1 MNNFTSFAGFSW
13 ISHWLIERRKVS
25 LDYFDNLQY
34 NYLHIVTIECQG
46 PGKIYAPAEETH
58 TGRGQLPSR
67 TAFFTIGTVE
77 GVANDERSW
86 NGLSLCW
93 TSPLAFVN
101 FCCHFGSGMVQRF
114 LGLQKTKSLGVFEAL
129 AKDWFGTPQNH
140 EGDCGA
146 QDPSHSD
153 VSFVECLLSVYWA
166 VNDLFFIL
174 LTVWRVSIQETFLA
188 DLLMWCQTWFRIF
201 LLE

>member
-34 NYLHIVTIECQG
+34 NYLHIVTIEWQG

-77 GVANDERSW
+77 GVANDFERFERSW

-101 FCCHFGSGMVQRF
+101 FFVILDLEWFKDFWVC
-114 LGLQKTKSLGVFEAL
+114 QKTRGKKTSRLEFSRLWPKIDSAL
-129 AKDWFGTPQNH
+129 HKIMKET
-140 EGDCGA
+140 
-146 QDPSHSD
+146 
-153 VSFVECLLSVYWA
+153 VEPKIQVTRLSVLLSVYW
-166 VNDLFFIL
+166 VY
-174 LTVWRVSIQETFLA
+174 TE
-188 DLLMWCQTWFRIF
+188 LLMIF
-201 LLE
+201 FYIA

>member
-34 NYLHIVTIECQG
+34 NLHIVTIEWQG

-77 GVANDERSW
+77 GVANDFERFERSW

-101 FCCHFGSGMVQRF
+101 FFVILDLEGFKDFWVCKKLAWSFRGFGQR
-114 LGLQKTKSLGVFEAL
+114 LIRHSTKSGL
-129 AKDWFGTPQNH
+129 KWWP
-140 EGDCGA
+140 C
-146 QDPSHSD
+146 
-153 VSFVECLLSVYWA
+153 LSVDQLSIYQH
-166 VNDLFFIL
+166 LPIS
-174 LTVWRVSIQETFLA
+174 RVASSTL
-188 DLLMWCQTWFRIF
+188 R
-201 LLE
+201 